1 MSPRTIAITEL
12 PLPLFHRGKVRDSYD
27 VFQLPLWGGN
37 RLLMVASDRISAF
50 DVVLPNAI
58 PDKGKV
64 LTQLSAFWFEKTG
77 HIIPNHLV
85 ALLQTP
91 EQLKGLVPGRK
102 PHLYLLGRSML
113 VKKAERLSV
122 ECVVRG
128 YISGS
133 AWAEYSRGGKVAGQT
148 LPPGLKESESLPQP
162 LFTPTTKEEKGH
174 DRPITTQEIAGSLG
188 ADLAR
193 EVEER
198 SLALYSFAHDYA
210 LERGIIIADAK
221 MEFGLLEGEL
231 ILIDELFT
239 PDSSRFWDKSKY
251 VPGGPQPSYD
261 KQPVR
266 DWLMS
271 SGWNREP
278 PAPPLPDSLIKETS
292 ERYREVYKKL
302 TGKELV

>member
-1 MSPRTIAITEL
+1 MTPRTVDTTEL

-27 VFQLPLWGGN
+27 VSQLPLWGGKG
-37 RLLMVASDRISAF
+37 LLMVASDRISAF
-50 DVVLPNAI
+50 DVILPNAI

-64 LTQLSAFWFEKTG
+64 LTQLSAFWFQKTT
-77 HIIPNHLV
+77 HIIQNHLV
-85 ALLQTP
+85 ALLQSP
-91 EQLKGLVPGRK
+91 EQLKGLVPGKR
-102 PHLYLLGRSML
+102 PPVFLLGRSML
-113 VKKAERLSV
+113 VQKAERLPV
-122 ECVVRG
+122 ECVTRG

-133 AWAEYSRGGKVAGQT
+133 AWAEYSREGKVSGQA
-148 LPPGLKESESLPQP
+148 LPPGLKESEKLSRP

-174 DRPITTQEIAGSLG
+174 DRPVTTRRLAAILG
-188 ADLAR
+188 ADLAWD
-193 EVEER
+193 VEQK

-210 LERGIIIADAK
+210 LEQGIIIADAK
-221 MEFGLLEGEL
+221 MEFGLLDGEL

-239 PDSSRFWDKSKY
+239 PDSSRFWEKSRY

-266 DWLMS
+266 DWLVS
-271 SGWNREP
+271 SGWNQEP
-278 PAPPLPDSLIKETS
+278 PAPSLPEWLVKETS

>member
-1 MSPRTIAITEL
+1 LTALLKADL

-27 VFQLPLWGGN
+27 LGE

-77 HIIPNHLV
+77 HIIPNHLI
-85 ALLQTP
+85 ALLQAP
-91 EQLKGLVPGRK
+91 EQLKDLVPGK
-102 PHLYLLGRSML
+102 KLPPYLLGRSML
-113 VKKAERLSV
+113 VKKAERLPV

-133 AWAEYSRGGKVAGQT
+133 AWDEYKRSGEVFGQR
-148 LPPGLKESESLPQP
+148 LPKGLVESQKLPQP
-162 LFTPTTKEEKGH
+162 LFTPTTKEERGH
-174 DRPITTQEIAGSLG
+174 DRPLTLQEMAKTLG
-188 ADLAR
+188 PALAR
-193 EVEER
+193 EVEEK
-198 SLALYSFAHDYA
+198 SLALYSLAHDYA

-221 MEFGLLEGEL
+221 MEFGLLKGEL

-239 PDSSRFWDKSKY
+239 PDSSRFWEKSKY

-266 DWLMS
+266 DWLVS
-271 SGWNREP
+271 SGWNQEP
-278 PAPPLPDSLIKETS
+278 PAPSLPDWLVKETS
-292 ERYREVYKKL
+292 ERYREVYKRL